1 MPLPLHLF
9 QVEVD
14 AALSKILLLEA
25 SEQRHVVLCEDLPLR
40 TRDAARQHGHAVHR
54 RRAAPVNE
62 PAVHLPVG
70 VAPEVGIVGV
80 QVWVLEADVP
90 REEAEVE
97 PDVLLEGTR
106 LLHAVCKGREEGLA
120 GEVRGV
126 ALLRSVTNKLG
137 QRVRHLLGA
146 PLAALAGLLGH
157 LRGPG
162 EGPQQRRAQVGAPEL
177 CRHGVEEAEL
187 VPGGQTGLRP
197 HQRVIH
203 LVPHSRLQLEVQILL
218 SQRQTLVGFEGLLL
232 LLAKLDKLGDEDVVG
247 VWPADVREVVLRRL
261 EGEDWAQE
269 AVDGALLEV
278 AVSLCGA
285 LHAPD
290 DVAAHLL
297 GPLHGPGHLHEELR
311 VEACVRLGVLDRHDG
326 LWPGAPGGVLRRGR
340 QALELEDLRHGVVEV
355 QGLRRVE
362 GLREPLSTKLVQV
375 PQGRRNRKAVAVTV
389 ERLLRLDLH
398 VLLRQ
403 PHPRG
408 RGFGLTRVEGCAVLF
423 RNLPA
428 RLEVSVHAA
437 VRARGRAARRAAL
450 DLPGHEPLH
459 VGLHWAHDLAGPQ
472 APLVVGHVL
481 LVPRSLQQQ
490 RGVWWQGLRGRG
502 CRAWQELEEKLLAAL
517 QLRANPATCR
527 PAAGEPLEVDSLAI
541 HLQL

>member
-247 VWPADVREVVLRRL
+247 VWPADVREVVLRDP
-261 EGEDWAQE
+261 EGEDRPEE
-269 AVDGALLEV
+269 AVDRRLLRLVVDGGGALPPVEGVDALLLQPVELLLLLGGQGVPRGAHLHGVGAHVPGHLAEEVPVQLRVLLRVLDREEGLRSGAARGQRAGHRQPLELQDLLNRVVLLEGACGVEGLRQVPLSALLEV
-278 AVSLCGA
+278 VQVHGHRQSVHLAVDHLAGDLLEVLHGELPEGRER
-285 LHAPD
+285 LHALTGQLRAAALGLDADRLEVAVHLPAGLAGGAARRLSGD
-290 DVAAHLL
+290 LARHHPVDVGVDVLGVAATWSAPVPSVADPRPRWWLGFLSLLHRQSLL
-297 GPLHGPGHLHEELR
+297 GLGHR
-311 VEACVRLGVLDRHDG
+311 S
-326 LWPGAPGGVLRRGR
+326 
-340 QALELEDLRHGVVEV
+340 
-355 QGLRRVE
+355 
-362 GLREPLSTKLVQV
+362 LSW
-375 PQGRRNRKAVAVTV
+375 
-389 ERLLRLDLH
+389 RLLRL
-398 VLLRQ
+398 
-403 PHPRG
+403 RG
-408 RGFGLTRVEGCAVLF
+408 R
-423 RNLPA
+423 
-428 RLEVSVHAA
+428 
-437 VRARGRAARRAAL
+437 
-450 DLPGHEPLH
+450 
-459 VGLHWAHDLAGPQ
+459 
-472 APLVVGHVL
+472 
-481 LVPRSLQQQ
+481 
-490 RGVWWQGLRGRG
+490 
-502 CRAWQELEEKLLAAL
+502 
-517 QLRANPATCR
+517 
-527 PAAGEPLEVDSLAI
+527 
-541 HLQL
+541 